1 MPTWCWRTGHDVSQ
15 HWQSS
20 APGKLVLAGEYS
32 VLEGGSAVSVAA
44 GVRAKA
50 RLSPTEGPTCEVS
63 IDHSDENFP
72 FSVEPSGALVWESAP
87 GASGALLQAAAELLQ
102 EQGVVLA
109 ELAPFRLALCSREFY
124 RAIDGQQ
131 VKLGLGSSAAVAVA
145 LGTCLQQAL
154 GQAVDVQFSLDM
166 HHRFQQQRG
175 SGIDVYTS
183 FHGGVVAL
191 HERARVTPL
200 TWPAGLQV
208 VPVWTGSAA
217 ATPTKL
223 VQLAEFAASSNKV
236 YSRLMQA
243 MKASSSAIVASW
255 TAASTPDVLLGI
267 AEFANNLR
275 ALDEAAGIGIWSR
288 MHNDLGQLAASCDL
302 IYKPSGAGG
311 GDFGCAFGA
320 DAQAVADFTLQAES
334 AGYSTPAFDLQAM
347 GWLAD

>member
-1 MPTWCWRTGHDVSQ
+1 VSQ
-15 HWQSS
+15 RWQSS

-32 VLEGGSAVSVAA
+32 VLEGGAAVSVAA
-44 GVRAKA
+44 GVRANA
-50 RLSPTEGPTCEVS
+50 RLSAAEGSTCELV
-63 IDHSDENFP
+63 IDPGNESFP
-72 FSVEPSGALVWESAP
+72 FSVAPSGALVWENAP
-87 GASGALLQAAAELLQ
+87 GASGALLQAASGLLQ
-102 EQGVVLA
+102 EQGVALT

-154 GQAVDVQFSLDM
+154 GHAVDVQFSLDI

-191 HERARVTPL
+191 RERTRITPL
-200 TWPAGLQV
+200 NWPAGLQV
-208 VPVWTGSAA
+208 VPVWTGTAA

-255 TAASTPDVLLGI
+255 TAASTADVLLGV
-267 AEFANNLR
+267 AEFAHHLR

-288 MHNDLGQLAASCDL
+288 MHNELAQLAASCDL
-302 IYKPSGAGG
+302 VYKPSGAGG
-311 GDFGCAFGA
+311 GDFGCVFGA
-320 DAQAVADFTLQAES
+320 DTQAVADFTLQAES
-334 AGYSTPAFDLQAM
+334 AGYSTPAFDLQAA
-347 GWLAD
+347 GWQAD